1 MDASEGKKEAETTAG
16 TMGQPDE
23 TENAVTDADTQD
35 STTEATTEEIQTVQK
50 LETPDVKRLADD
62 VRVLQYYDGTKWTLT
77 APVQDEDLVGTY
89 ESRAYRFEVQ
99 DGADYYEVQIKDASG
114 AYGVLYVQPK
124 TDKYYVYYAG
134 SNAKI
139 RRESLCEANP
149 YTEFAGILTEEKT
162 VKRKLCRKCTD
173 GGYNDCNLR
182 KGGCRKKSDFCVTSR
197 YNDVRCSTGS
207 CRRGTSGCL

>member
-1 MDASEGKKEAETTAG
+1 M
-16 TMGQPDE
+16 
-23 TENAVTDADTQD
+23 
-35 STTEATTEEIQTVQK
+35 
-50 LETPDVKRLADD
+50 ADD

-99 DGADYYEVQIKDASG
+99 DGTDYYEVQIKDASG

-149 YTEFAGILTEEKT
+149 YTEFAGILTEEKPISVSYAVNVRLEDT
-162 VKRKLCRKCTD
+162 TTAICAKVVAEE
-173 GGYNDCNLR
+173 
-182 KGGCRKKSDFCVTSR
+182 KSDFCVTSR

-207 CRRGTSGCL
+207 CRRSTSGCL